1 MSEDLR
7 QRLEISSDR
16 LAAINAI
23 LLDPEM
29 EVIDDFLEVVAKYGT
44 PEEINRKAAEARRL
58 PALLERVQATRPE
71 YAADLTWLAEQRDKC
86 AFIDEAEYRRKVLGQ
101 AADQMTFA
109 DDFAVTLEISAC
121 QYFPWVIDAAR
132 QAIEQ
137 QSLMPGRF
145 IRVRKMKE
153 QEDDGDLVAFAAAMQ
168 IIGASYV
175 ETLDTKG
182 TDGSNIHL
190 GGPETITGYFGG
202 VGQPNR
208 HALKWLD
215 EYLYYYT
222 NYGVSQ
228 ALNINPGTVLVGY
241 LLHRLGVDNE
251 FKISVFM
258 GNDNPYAALWTLIG
272 AKLFARDDGTS
283 PLIGFNWSNSV
294 DNETMEITAQFRRA
308 LGFED
313 VVRFEHHITETYKSI
328 VRQPYNRR
336 DELVELADH
345 VANISAKHE
354 GGDPEI
360 DSTRAHPSDILD
372 YFRDKSEVKESG
384 DWDNLALNFM
394 DKLEALNRTAWAL
407 TENGLSFIAARKLHH
422 RSYTLNAA
430 GLGKNLPE
438 AVI

>member
-1 MSEDLR
+1 MTEDLR
-7 QRLEISSDR
+7 RRLEISIDR
-16 LAAINAI
+16 LEAINAI

-29 EVIDDFLEVVAKYGT
+29 QVIDEFLEVVTRYGT
-44 PEEINRKAAEARRL
+44 PEEINQKAAEARRL
-58 PALLERVQATRPE
+58 PALLERVEATRPD
-71 YAADLTWLAEQRDKC
+71 YAADLAWLAEQRDKGT
-86 AFIDEAEYRRKVLGQ
+86 FISEAEYRRKVLGE
-101 AADQMTFA
+101 AAEEMVFA

-121 QYFPWVIDAAR
+121 QYFPWVLDAAR
-132 QAIEQ
+132 RAIEGR
-137 QSLMPGRF
+137 SLMPGRF

-153 QEDDGDLVAFAAAMQ
+153 QEEDGDLPAFAAAMQ

-182 TDGSNIHL
+182 TDGSNVHL

-222 NYGVSQ
+222 TYGVRQ
-228 ALNINPGTVLVGY
+228 VLNINPGTVLVGY

-251 FKISVFM
+251 FKISVYM

-294 DNETMEITAQFRRA
+294 NNETMEITAQFRKA

-313 VVRFEHHITETYKSI
+313 VVRFEHHITETWKSI

-336 DELVELADH
+336 DELIELADH

-354 GGDPEI
+354 GGDQEVEEA
-360 DSTRAHPSDILD
+360 RAYPSDILD
-372 YFRDKSEVKESG
+372 YFRDKSEIKESG
-384 DWDNLALNFM
+384 DWDNVALNFM
-394 DKLEALNRTAWAL
+394 DKFEALNRTAWAL
-407 TENGLSFIAARKLHH
+407 TENGLSFIAARNLHH
-422 RSYTLNAA
+422 RS
-430 GLGKNLPE
+430 
-438 AVI
+438 